1 MGICDAMASIVDI
14 NWAVKQCILI
24 MLSATDS
31 ATNEKRYGGLVLRWE
46 DKEQIFEERIS
57 DLSASYTTNKELLVE
72 AVLILQFIGPVEI
85 F

>member
-1 MGICDAMASIVDI
+1 MGICNAMASIVDI
-14 NWAVKQCILI
+14 NWAVKQCIPI
-24 MLSATDS
+24 ILSATDS

-46 DKEQIFEERIS
+46 DKGQIFEERIS

>member
-14 NWAVKQCILI
+14 NWTLKQRWPIT
-24 MLSATDS
+24 LSATDS

-46 DKEQIFEERIS
+46 DKGQIFEERIS